1 MKTCGIEI
9 DNEKAIIVSLER
21 YDDGTIEICEH
32 STKIVLNDH
41 EKSESIKNFSDLVH
55 SQLDTIDARRIAIIK
70 RQTKGPYASGA
81 LSFKIESV
89 IQCYKGLDVE
99 LIASSTIKAFLKRN
113 AMEINPKYKYQEN
126 ALKAAFYLMKK

>member
-9 DNEKAIIVSLER
+9 VNDKAILVNLER

-41 EKSESIKNFSDLVH
+41 VKSESIKDFSDLVN
-55 SQLDTIDARRIAIIK
+55 SQLDTIDASRIAIIK
-70 RQTKGPYASGA
+70 RQTKGPYAAGA

-99 LIASSTIKAFLKRN
+99 LIPFATIKAFLRKN
-113 AMEINPKYKYQEN
+113 TLDIKPQYKYQEN

>member
-9 DNEKAIIVSLER
+9 DNDKAIIVSLER
-21 YDDGTIEICEH
+21 YDDDTIEICEH

-41 EKSESIKNFSDLVH
+41 EKSESIKDFSDLVH
-55 SQLDTIDARRIAIIK
+55 SQLDTIDASRIAIIK
-70 RQTKGPYASGA
+70 RQTKGPYAAGA

-89 IQCYKGLDVE
+89 IQSYKELDVE
-99 LIASSTIKAFLKRN
+99 LIASATIKAYLRKN
-113 AMEINPKYKYQEN
+113 PIDIKPKYKYQDN

>member
-9 DNEKAIIVSLER
+9 DNDKAILVSLEK
-21 YDDGTIEICEH
+21 YEDGTIEICEH

-41 EKSESIKNFSDLVH
+41 ENSNSIKDFSDLVH
-55 SQLDTIDARRIAIIK
+55 SQLDTIGANRVAIIK
-70 RQTKGPYASGA
+70 RQTKGPYAAGA

-99 LIASSTIKAFLKRN
+99 LVASATIKAYLKRN
-113 AMEINPKYKYQEN
+113 ALEINPKYKYMEN

>member
-9 DNEKAIIVSLER
+9 DNDKAIIVGLER
-21 YDDGTIEICEH
+21 YEDGTIEICEH

-41 EKSESIKNFSDLVH
+41 EKSESIKDFSDLVH
-55 SQLDTIDARRIAIIK
+55 SQLDTIGADRIAVIK
-70 RQTKGPYASGA
+70 RQTKGPYAAGA

-99 LIASSTIKAFLKRN
+99 LIASATIKAYLKKN
-113 AMEINPKYKYQEN
+113 SMEIKPKYKYLEN
-126 ALKAAFYLMKK
+126 ALQAAFYLMKN